1 MTGLVTPTEPVPLA
15 ELGRVHFVGIGG
27 AGMSGIARIMLARG
41 AEVSGSDSGASA
53 ALDELA
59 ALGARVHVGHAA
71 GQLGDADTLVVSSA
85 IRDSNPELAEARRRG
100 LRVLHRAAAL
110 ASLMFG
116 RRVIAVT
123 GTHGKT
129 TTTSMITTVLLET
142 GARPAYAIGGVLAA
156 TGTGA
161 ADGPGADFVAEADE
175 SDGSFLM
182 YAPDIA
188 VVTNVEADHLDN
200 YGTEQAYRASFGRFL
215 AKIKPGGLLVTSAD
229 DPGAGDLAVQA
240 RALGLRVVT
249 FGESPSADYLVANVT
264 ASGMETSLSV
274 QSQSPS
280 FGRIDLDLRLS
291 VPGHH
296 NALNAAAAFAAAV
309 ELGIEPALA
318 ARALASYR
326 GAARRLEPKGEA
338 GGVRV
343 LDTYAHH
350 PTELAAD
357 LRAAREVLAGT
368 GRVIAVFQPHLYS
381 RTRIFAAEFGAALGL
396 ADEAVVLDVYAA
408 REDPE
413 PGVTGRLVA
422 NAVPGGAAHYVTEF
436 GDVPKV
442 VAALAAPGDLVLT
455 MGAGDITRMGP
466 LVLTEIAASAAG
478 RGGATRRRPPRR
490 RGRHPLRAR
499 SRQRAPFRQQALR
512 RRPSTSGSCRAGAQP
527 AAGAGRAGGEARPRA
542 AAGGGAGP
550 AGARPSSPSPGSRSW
565 SGPPGRCS
573 ATGYSSSGRSR

>member
-1 MTGLVTPTEPVPLA
+1 MALVTPTQPVPLE

-41 AEVSGSDSGASA
+41 VEVSGSDTTADSA
-53 ALDELA
+53 ALAELRQ
-59 ALGARVHVGHAA
+59 LGARVHVGHAA

-85 IRDSNPELAEARRRG
+85 IRADNPELAEANGRG
-100 LRVLHRAAAL
+100 VRVVHRAAAL

-129 TTTSMITTVLLET
+129 STTSMITTVLLET
-142 GARPAYAIGGVLAA
+142 GADPAYAIGGVLAA
-156 TGTGA
+156 TGIGA
-161 ADGPGADFVAEADE
+161 ADGGGDTFVAEADE

-182 YAPDIA
+182 YAPDVA

-200 YGTEQAYRASFGRFL
+200 YGTEAAYRASFAAFLGR
-215 AKIKPGGLLVTSAD
+215 IKPGGTLVTCAD
-229 DPGAGDLAVQA
+229 DPGTRDLAGHA
-240 RALGLRVVT
+240 RALGLRVVSY
-249 FGESPSADYLVANVT
+249 GESADADYRVSGVAT
-264 ASGMETSLSV
+264 DGMETSFAVSAEPT
-274 QSQSPS
+274 QARRPAGGRDHGS
-280 FGRIDLDLRLS
+280 FKRMDFDLHLR

-296 NALNAAAAFAAAV
+296 YALNAAAAFAAAV
-309 ELGIEPALA
+309 ELGLEPARVA
-318 ARALASYR
+318 AALGTYR

-357 LRAAREVLAGT
+357 LRAARSIAGGR
-368 GRVIAVFQPHLYS
+368 GRVIAVFQPHLFS
-381 RTRIFAAEFGAALGL
+381 RTRIFAAEFGAALAL

-413 PGVTGRLVA
+413 PGVTGALVA
-422 NAVPGGAAHYVTEF
+422 DAVPGGAARYVPAF

-442 VAALAAPGDLVLT
+442 VAALAGPGDLVLT

-466 LVLTEIAASAAG
+466 LVLDEIAASG
-478 RGGATRRRPPRR
+478 MTRP
-490 RGRHPLRAR
+490 
-499 SRQRAPFRQQALR
+499 
-512 RRPSTSGSCRAGAQP
+512 
-527 AAGAGRAGGEARPRA
+527 
-542 AAGGGAGP
+542 
-550 AGARPSSPSPGSRSW
+550 
-565 SGPPGRCS
+565 
-573 ATGYSSSGRSR
+573 

>member
-1 MTGLVTPTEPVPLA
+1 VTGLVTPTVPVPLQ

-41 AEVSGSDSGASA
+41 TEVSGSDSGASA
-53 ALDELA
+53 VLDELA

-71 GQLGDADTLVVSSA
+71 GLVGDADTLVVSSA
-85 IRDSNPELAEARRRG
+85 IRDSNPELTEARRRG

-116 RRVIAVT
+116 RRVVAVS

-142 GARPAYAIGGVLAA
+142 GAGPAYAIGATLAA
-156 TGTGA
+156 TGSGA
-161 ADGPGADFVAEADE
+161 AYGPGGDFVAEADE

-182 YAPDIA
+182 YAPDLA
-188 VVTNVEADHLDN
+188 VVTNIEADHLDN
-200 YGTEQAYRASFGRFL
+200 YGTEQAYRASFGAFTTR
-215 AKIKPGGLLVTSAD
+215 IKPGGLLVTSAD
-229 DPGAGDLAVQA
+229 DPGARDLAAQA
-240 RALGLRVVT
+240 RARGVLVVT
-249 FGESPSADYLVANVT
+249 FGESPGADYRVSRVAV
-264 ASGMETSLSV
+264 SGMETTLAIEA
-274 QSQSPS
+274 
-280 FGRIDLDLRLS
+280 GRTGFDLRLG

-318 ARALASYR
+318 ARALACYR

-357 LRAAREVLAGT
+357 LRAAREVAGGA

-422 NAVPGGAAHYVTEF
+422 DAVPGGAAHYVAEF

-455 MGAGDITRMGP
+455 MGAGDITGMGP
-466 LVLTEIAASAAG
+466 LVLAEIAAPAAG
-478 RGGATRRRPPRR
+478 RG
-490 RGRHPLRAR
+490 
-499 SRQRAPFRQQALR
+499 
-512 RRPSTSGSCRAGAQP
+512 
-527 AAGAGRAGGEARPRA
+527 
-542 AAGGGAGP
+542 
-550 AGARPSSPSPGSRSW
+550 
-565 SGPPGRCS
+565 
-573 ATGYSSSGRSR
+573 